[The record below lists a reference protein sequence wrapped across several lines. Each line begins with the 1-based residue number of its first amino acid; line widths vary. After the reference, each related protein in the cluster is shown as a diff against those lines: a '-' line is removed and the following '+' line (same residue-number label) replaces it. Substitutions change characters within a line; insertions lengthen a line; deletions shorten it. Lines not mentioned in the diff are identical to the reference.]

1 MTLKQLKYLVGI
13 ADSGLNITS
22 AAERLF
28 TSQPGI
34 SKQLKQLE
42 AELGVQLFTR
52 KGKSLAAI
60 TPAGREVIAR
70 ARKILREVG
79 NITSLASDLTA
90 ELDGTLSIATTHTQ
104 ARYVL
109 PEVIRAFRERYPR
122 VDLELHQGTS
132 EQIAELI
139 STNKVDFAIAT
150 GSQDL
155 FSHLTLMPIY
165 HWHRIVLV
173 PKGHP
178 LAKQPKPLDLQAL
191 ADHPLVTY
199 VFSGTGESSFKR
211 AFREQGLEPRV
222 VFTARD
228 ADIIKTYVRMGMGVG
243 VIASM
248 AFECS
253 DREDLVAIDAS
264 ELFPRVTTWLGFPRD
279 MVLRGYMVDFVH
291 LFAPHYS
298 QRLIRDAARAQTQEE
313 VNELLKEVALP
324 LKAGCEQERRR
335 RCHREADRGLLG
347 RRDRELAS
355 RAAESR
361 VDYKSARLISWMP
374 HSRFKPLKRVS
385 SSGGDLVQRLGA
397 VLVADR
403 HVALLPEWVI
413 RQVVLREVTMH
424 VAVGPFGDRMHFPPA
439 AGPLEKRNLLAA
451 LGLVA
456 AQAREP
462 SADVELA

>member
-1 MTLKQLKYLVGI
+1 VTLKQLKYLVGI

-22 AAERLF
+22 AAQRLY

-60 TPAGREVIAR
+60 TPAGREVIGR

-132 EQIAELI
+132 EQIVELV

-150 GSQDL
+150 GSVEL
-155 FSHLTLMPIY
+155 FPHLTLLPIY
-165 HWHRIVLV
+165 NWHRIVLV
-173 PKGHP
+173 PKEHP
-178 LAKQPKPLDLQAL
+178 LAKQTKPLDLPAL
-191 ADHPLVTY
+191 AEHPLVTY

-211 AFREQGLEPRV
+211 AFREHGLEPRV

-248 AFECS
+248 AFECT
-253 DREDLVAIDAS
+253 DRDDLVAIDAKD
-264 ELFPRVTTWLGFPRD
+264 LFPMVTTWLGFPRD

-298 QRLIRDAARAQTQEE
+298 TRLIRDVARAQDREE
-313 VNELLKEVALP
+313 ADTLLKGIGLP
-324 LKAGCEQERRR
+324 LRGGCEQE
-335 RCHREADRGLLG
+335 
-347 RRDRELAS
+347 
-355 RAAESR
+355 
-361 VDYKSARLISWMP
+361 
-374 HSRFKPLKRVS
+374 
-385 SSGGDLVQRLGA
+385 A
-397 VLVADR
+397 V
-403 HVALLPEWVI
+403 
-413 RQVVLREVTMH
+413 T
-424 VAVGPFGDRMHFPPA
+424 
-439 AGPLEKRNLLAA
+439 
-451 LGLVA
+451 
-456 AQAREP
+456 
-462 SADVELA
+462 S